1 MEIAQHTVD
10 QRAPGLLDEMK
21 RPSKLH
27 LREDAEGGVAAI
39 FFPSMVAIGE
49 GDVWGTV
56 TVSPAP
62 SAPGLSS
69 ISYDEPK
76 NAHSSKLSVV

>member
-27 LREDAEGGVAAI
+27 LREDAEGGVAI
-39 FFPSMVAIGE
+39 FFPSMVAMGG
-49 GDVWGTV
+49 GDGWSIV

-69 ISYDEPK
+69 ITYDEAK
-76 NAHSSKLSVV
+76 TAHSSPNCL